1 MTIGGLPVS
10 PHIYPSIQEAPDC
23 ILMPSGAHYE
33 VNVVWTVGACLTGCP
48 LDQGQEARCPAMA
61 PPASSSCFNRRVCF
75 SFEGSSIWQP
85 CRTSRTRSTRSWFLV
100 NPFILDLA
108 QLTFLETS
116 AIHCL
121 IRNGARSGH
130 PVVLRNASASVR
142 RILDRA
148 DGQSHAW
155 TFDLDESGSVPT
167 G

>member
-1 MTIGGLPVS
+1 MSANGPAGFFVLL
-10 PHIYPSIQEAPDC
+10 Q
-23 ILMPSGAHYE
+23 PSGVLLLRGELDLA
-33 VNVVWTVGACLTGCP
+33 TVQ
-48 LDQGQEARCPAMA
+48 DQ
-61 PPASSSCFNRRVCF
+61 
-75 SFEGSSIWQP
+75 I
-85 CRTSRTRSTRSWFLV
+85 LV
-100 NPFILDLA
+100 PGEPIILDLA

-121 IRNGARSGH
+121 IRNGAKSGH

-155 TFDLDESGSVPT
+155 TFDLDGSGSVPT